1 MQYNRIMQNI
11 YQAKGQTLNEQY
23 FDVGQ
28 LFGETIRKSVKKIA
42 KRRSEKARIRRQ
54 VSEQSLNNLRNKVA
68 CQEFLN
74 CLDSWSRGAQITSKQ
89 AMWLLCDNLS
99 GCQTFIGR
107 YATGVA
113 LLHTEEDFEDI
124 KAHMS
129 GEHTLSF
136 YDSGEIGR
144 CLVYNDLFPGA
155 GLYGWK
161 ENLITAVDS
170 LFLKEDDIEKVENPL
185 LVNVVSWLIWRM
197 KPEEADPEK
206 IFELIDDLGELID
219 GYAIN
224 VVRKVGEKI
233 EGYKLTLA
241 RSELKV
247 EYLGDEN
254 GSYLR
259 QVNIVDPQY
268 PPMKWATPPKNLW
281 RGGWKYFRGRLTIL
295 DEHAAKYQVLGKV
308 GLSSENMEQT
318 HKKIQSEIFGELRDT
333 YINSDVGAVCVGLVD
348 MSGTS
353 VSTKMNDEKMISELE
368 YIDIASH

>member
-1 MQYNRIMQNI
+1 MQNI
-11 YQAKGQTLNEQY
+11 YQARGQTLKEQY

-42 KRRSEKARIRRQ
+42 KRRTEKAMIRREVSEKA
-54 VSEQSLNNLRNKVA
+54 LNNLRSKVV

-74 CLDSWSRGAQITSKQ
+74 CLDSWSAGAQITSEQ

-136 YDSGEIGR
+136 NDGGETSR

-161 ENLITAVDS
+161 DNLITAVDS

-197 KPEEADPEK
+197 QPEEADPEK
-206 IFELIDDLGELID
+206 IFSLINELGLLID

-224 VVRKVGEKI
+224 VVRKIGDKI

-241 RSELKV
+241 RSEMKV
-247 EYLGDEN
+247 EYLAAEN
-254 GSYLR
+254 GNYLR
-259 QVNIVDPQY
+259 QVNVVDPQY

-281 RGGWKYFRGRLTIL
+281 RGGWKYFRGRLKTL
-295 DEHAAKYQVLGKV
+295 DEHAMKYQMFGNVSLNT
-308 GLSSENMEQT
+308 ENIEQA
-318 HKKIQSEIFGELRDT
+318 HKKIQSTIFGELRDT
-333 YINSDVGAVCVGLVD
+333 YINGDVGAVCVGLVD
-348 MSGTS
+348 HNGTS
-353 VSTKMNDEKMISELE
+353 VSTKLNDEKSISELE
-368 YIDIASH
+368 YIDRLEN